1 MATKHEAPTREDL
14 PVDLQEFPETITL
27 FPRIETPYHNRRDI
41 NQRLLAVRRDDFA
54 DKEGLKTDVE
64 HSEVTLNDIEKRK
77 LSLIREILHHPKL
90 EELINQGKITVA
102 LIKPHVHKGKSTE
115 RDDVTATTI
124 LKEEIKPPLKVIF
137 ALPTHMT
144 PADVRYFYDSIY
156 PVLSNKPDPETSGK
170 SSVWKRHA
178 DYMTSGAI
186 TMVLLYSEEGHAID
200 EWRRQLGPT
209 NPEKDPEGESI
220 RGRYGWDIR
229 GNVGHGSNDDTPEGK
244 IAAVKYEVSWM
255 KAKVDRLLE
264 DNKSSDVFMN
274 EQNLRDND
282 ILQDGE
288 VFIAIEKFMPTQ
300 KISTIGCSFTA
311 YIVSLISTSGKL
323 EYRRVMVKSFDNSET
338 KDADINSALA
348 TTENQ
353 RIASFEHLL
362 ARFTPK
368 AYKDNPPIRSTKVYN
383 LTTDSNDN
391 PALVREYI
399 HSNNELANN
408 MANNTGM
415 TPQRRA
421 EFIDGLIFA
430 AATLDVAGIK
440 SKNLKENFLYDGSQW
455 IYIGGCSIDPEST
468 DPRPVK
474 TGLADLLQ
482 WFGDDEQM
490 SEEIRKRYDN
500 YYRRING
507 KKSHPPKPQK

>member
-1 MATKHEAPTREDL
+1 MAIKHEAPTRENL
-14 PVDLQEFPETITL
+14 PVDLQEFPATITL
-27 FPRIETPYHNRRDI
+27 YPRIETPYHKRRDI
-41 NQRLLAVRRDDFA
+41 NERLLAVRRDDFA
-54 DKEGLKTDVE
+54 DKEGLRTDLE
-64 HSEVTLNDIEKRK
+64 HSEVTLNDIEKHK
-77 LSLIREILHHPKL
+77 LALIGEILHYSRL

-115 RDDVTATTI
+115 SDDVTATTI
-124 LKEEIKPPLKVIF
+124 LRDEIKPPLKVIF

-144 PADVRYFYDSIY
+144 PADVRCFYDSVY
-156 PVLSNKPDPETSGK
+156 SDLSNKPDPETSGK
-170 SSVWKRHA
+170 SSVWDRHA

-186 TMVLLYSEEGHAID
+186 TMALLYSEEGNAVD

-229 GNVGHGSNDDTPEGK
+229 GNVGHGSNGDTPEDK
-244 IAAVKYEVSWM
+244 IAAVQYEVSWM
-255 KAKVDRLLE
+255 KAKIDRLLE
-264 DNKSSDVFMN
+264 DKKSSDVFMN
-274 EQNLRDND
+274 EKNLKDNG
-282 ILQDGE
+282 ILQNGD
-288 VFIAIEKFMPTQ
+288 VFIAVEKFMPTQ

-311 YIVSLISTSGKL
+311 YIVSLIAASGKL
-323 EYRRVMVKSFDNSET
+323 EYRRVMVKSFDNPET
-338 KDADINSALA
+338 KDDASNINEALA

-362 ARFTPK
+362 VRFTPK
-368 AYKDNPPIRSTKVYN
+368 AYRGNPPIRSAKVYN
-383 LTTDSNDN
+383 LTNDSNNN

-399 HSNNELANN
+399 HSNNKLACN
-408 MANNTGM
+408 MANNTGVSA
-415 TPQRRA
+415 QRRA

-430 AATLDVAGIK
+430 AAILDVAGIK
-440 SKNLKENFLYDGSQW
+440 SKNLEENFLYDGSQW
-455 IYIGGCSIDPEST
+455 IYIGGCSINPGSAG
-468 DPRPVK
+468 PKPVK

-490 SEEIRKRYDN
+490 SQEIRTRHEN

-507 KKSHPPKPQK
+507 RKSQQKQ